1 MTERPSRAL
10 STFAVALITLG
21 AFGLRAYLL
30 DVQSL
35 WYDEGVTAEV
45 ARRGITELTRW
56 TAHDIQPPL
65 YYYVVAAWGR
75 LAGWS
80 EWSLRFPSVF
90 FGTLI
95 PPLLAAT
102 ALALTRRRSASILA
116 ALFGALHPLLLYYSQ
131 EARMYAMLT
140 ALGVLLAYL
149 VVHAESGIMHR
160 WLHWATY
167 VAVATAA
174 IYTHY
179 FAFFLLFA
187 LSVAFFIDQLILLP
201 YLLRR
206 RNPDIAPASAA
217 YGVVR
222 GPLLAFLAANAA
234 VLLLYV
240 PWLMALFRQLA
251 LDTSYWEGAFKLGEA
266 VRHIGNSFIGGE
278 TMLETQATALLI
290 PYALM
295 TVALLPALL
304 WRNPSQWRAALYS
317 VLWLAA
323 PIAAVLFLA
332 SMAPKF
338 NARYVMIALPGL
350 LLLWAAGL
358 VELSAFSNWN
368 LLRGFRSFTAAP
380 RSTVAI
386 ILTLAILAGFV
397 HADRNWFT
405 DPAFTKSE
413 WRELSQYVRSQ
424 IKRGPTGEADGTD
437 QIILVS
443 GHAWPVWNYYAPDL
457 PPLRLPEL
465 EILDVNAVLDFAS
478 SAVPLRNALLGKEDV
493 WLIQWQEKVV
503 DPMNI
508 VPLQLN
514 LAGREERVKAPFWQL
529 GLRHYTAVNAE
540 AVLVEPTEISERSVN
555 FGNEVYLLD
564 YTLADNGDLL
574 LFWQIHPDHS
584 DPMPDLHIA
593 GETVTTDGLP
603 VNRLQDRRL
612 ASYEYPTFRW
622 RVDQITLGRVFSED
636 WVGASALPND
646 YRMRLSVYDA
656 EGDLTGLDVIGPEG
670 QPLGKHITLDLTL
683 PVATEGP
690 DYVNEVTFAQLIT
703 DLFAEFDLAA
713 EQAEPGQLVQAEIRW
728 YAEEK
733 PPGDYDLLVRWRLR
747 DSDEIVEQE
756 TLSLSNLPTSQWPDD
771 ELMRTAHAL
780 RPPLGIAPGDYWLE
794 IGVTAPESTFI
805 RVPFRVLR
813 STRIFQ
819 PPPIRTPIEQNFGES
834 LHLRGIMEPIRTEM
848 QPQDQVALTFV
859 WQATDRIAGDYSVTL
874 QWLDEQGRPAA
885 QTDLALPG
893 GSSNWLPGQVELQT
907 FFAAAPQQPGAYR
920 LVTAVYDANLPDLPR
935 LHTERGQDLIE
946 LQQVTISAN

>member
-1 MTERPSRAL
+1 M
-10 STFAVALITLG
+10 
-21 AFGLRAYLL
+21 
-30 DVQSL
+30 
-35 WYDEGVTAEV
+35 
-45 ARRGITELTRW
+45 
-56 TAHDIQPPL
+56 
-65 YYYVVAAWGR
+65 
-75 LAGWS
+75 
-80 EWSLRFPSVF
+80 
-90 FGTLI
+90 
-95 PPLLAAT
+95 
-102 ALALTRRRSASILA
+102 
-116 ALFGALHPLLLYYSQ
+116 
-131 EARMYAMLT
+131 
-140 ALGVLLAYL
+140 
-149 VVHAESGIMHR
+149 
-160 WLHWATY
+160 
-167 VAVATAA
+167 
-174 IYTHY
+174 
-179 FAFFLLFA
+179 
-187 LSVAFFIDQLILLP
+187 
-201 YLLRR
+201 
-206 RNPDIAPASAA
+206 
-217 YGVVR
+217 
-222 GPLLAFLAANAA
+222 
-234 VLLLYV
+234 
-240 PWLMALFRQLA
+240 
-251 LDTSYWEGAFKLGEA
+251 
-266 VRHIGNSFIGGE
+266 
-278 TMLETQATALLI
+278 
-290 PYALM
+290 
-295 TVALLPALL
+295 
-304 WRNPSQWRAALYS
+304 
-317 VLWLAA
+317 
-323 PIAAVLFLA
+323 
-332 SMAPKF
+332 
-338 NARYVMIALPGL
+338 
-350 LLLWAAGL
+350 
-358 VELSAFSNWN
+358 
-368 LLRGFRSFTAAP
+368 
-380 RSTVAI
+380 
-386 ILTLAILAGFV
+386 
-397 HADRNWFT
+397 
-405 DPAFTKSE
+405 
-413 WRELSQYVRSQ
+413 RSQ
-424 IKRGPTGEADGTD
+424 VNRGANGEADGTD

-612 ASYEYPTFRW
+612 ASYEYPPFRW

-813 STRIFQ
+813 STHLPAAAHSHPHRAELRRIAASTRHHGADPHGDAAPGPGRPHLCLAGDRPHRRRLQRHPTVARRARPPRRADGPRPARRIVQLAARPSRTTDLLRRRAAAARRLPARHRRLRRQ
-819 PPPIRTPIEQNFGES
+819 PARPATPSYGTRPRSDRTATGN
-834 LHLRGIMEPIRTEM
+834 HLRQLSSRLR
-848 QPQDQVALTFV
+848 LTGSNLC
-859 WQATDRIAGDYSVTL
+859 TS
-874 QWLDEQGRPAA
+874 PA
-885 QTDLALPG
+885 
-893 GSSNWLPGQVELQT
+893 
-907 FFAAAPQQPGAYR
+907 
-920 LVTAVYDANLPDLPR
+920 
-935 LHTERGQDLIE
+935 IC
-946 LQQVTISAN
+946 